1 MPLEIDPP
9 PHKAPWATGRSFRA
23 CGGAGAI
30 VVGLINNMPD
40 AALDATESQFASL
53 LGAGADSEPVHL
65 RLSTLPE
72 VPRSHVALARIQSTY
87 WPIDELLQ
95 EGLDA
100 LIVTGTE
107 PKAAQLNQEPY
118 WLRLTGLLDWAR
130 SNTVS
135 SIWSCLA
142 AHAAVLHFD
151 GIRRRRL
158 EQKCCGIFEYQVV
171 AEHALTAGIGT
182 SIRTP
187 HSRWNDLP
195 NAELARAGY
204 ELLSFSE
211 KNGADIF
218 VKNDGTLMVFLQ
230 GHLEYEDCT
239 LLKEYRRDIGR
250 YLAGQQEH
258 YPTMPCAYCPPA
270 ALATL
275 AAFRDRALSCRN
287 EKLLA
292 SFPSESLSALLIN
305 CWRPAA
311 IQLYKNWLS
320 YIASHR
326 NLRRPAHN
334 PVSLTP
340 TWGSPT

>member
-9 PHKAPWATGRSFRA
+9 PQMARSATGKSFRA

-30 VVGLINNMPD
+30 VVGLVNNMPD

-53 LGAGADSEPVHL
+53 LGAAGESETVHL
-65 RLSTLPE
+65 RYSTLPE
-72 VPRSHVALARIQSTY
+72 VARAPLALARVQNTY
-87 WPIDELLQ
+87 WPIEELLQ
-95 EGLDA
+95 EGVDA

-107 PKAAQLNQEPY
+107 PKAALLTQEPY
-118 WLRLTGLLDWAR
+118 WPRLTGLLEWAR
-130 SNTVS
+130 SNTTS

-151 GIRRRRL
+151 GIERRRM
-158 EQKCCGIFEYQVV
+158 EQKCCGVFDYKIVPG
-171 AEHALTAGIGT
+171 HLLTVGLGA

-195 NAELARAGY
+195 NAELTAAGY
-204 ELLSFSE
+204 QLLSYSDQ
-211 KNGADIF
+211 NGADIF
-218 VKNDGTLMVFLQ
+218 VKDDLSMMVFLQ

-250 YLAGQQEH
+250 YLAGQQEN

-275 AAFRDRALSCRN
+275 TAFRDRALSCRSEN
-287 EKLLA
+287 LLA
-292 SFPSESLSALLIN
+292 SFPSEALSSLLVN
-305 CWRPAA
+305 CWRPTA
-311 IQLYKNWLS
+311 IRLYKNWIS
-320 YIASHR
+320 FIAAHR
-326 NLRRPAHN
+326 YTQRPVRK

-340 TWGSPT
+340 QWGSPT